1 MPPKSDSPRAG
12 NKVKATGP
20 KTVTPR
26 STATSPG
33 QTPQRIHIPI
43 ELQQLLLNI
52 FRDTFSANFDSKYSE
67 HVQQIKQHLYKRDF
81 DHAFGTEDLRQ
92 VYAMRWSPIRAL
104 AYTNI
109 FCNLSALTARLL
121 SSSGAGVG
129 NWNKSSTN
137 QLQDA
142 ASKSGYASAATP
154 NIAGKTSRIVCVGGG
169 AGAEIVALG
178 GYLDYLSRLTLPT
191 QSNILAN
198 GEQMERASPLHVAVT
213 AIDIAGWDSVACN
226 LHSSTTTAP
235 LLSRYASA
243 NAKISNAPLIG
254 PESLGLE
261 FVKQDVLNMAIERM
275 PAIFAD
281 ATLVTLMFT
290 LNELYSTSMSATTN
304 LLLSMTLLLSSGA
317 LLLVVDSPGSYSTVS
332 IGKTSDSGDESKKK
346 TYPMQWLLDHTL
358 LESAAIGSSK
368 NSSGEHQWEK
378 LESRD
383 SEWFRLSDEL
393 RYPVDLEDMRY
404 QIHLYRRL

>member
-1 MPPKSDSPRAG
+1 MPSKSDSPRAG
-12 NKVKATGP
+12 NKIKATGP
-20 KTVTPR
+20 KTVILQ
-26 STATSPG
+26 SIATRPG
-33 QTPQRIHIPI
+33 QNSQRIHISI

-52 FRDTFSANFDSKYSE
+52 FKDTFSATFDSKYSE
-67 HVQQIKQHLYKRDF
+67 HVQQVKHHLYKRDF
-81 DHAFGTEDLRQ
+81 DHAFGTEDLRR

-121 SSSGAGVG
+121 SAFGAGVK
-129 NWNKSSTN
+129 NLDNSSTDK
-137 QLQDA
+137 LQDA
-142 ASKSGYASAATP
+142 AGKRL
-154 NIAGKTSRIVCVGGG
+154 AGKISRIVCVGGG

-178 GYLDYLSRLTLPT
+178 GYLNHLSRLTLPT
-191 QSNILAN
+191 QSNILAT
-198 GEQMERASPLHVAVT
+198 GEQTERVSPLHVAVT
-213 AIDIAGWDSVACN
+213 AIDIAGWDSVVCD

-235 LLSRYASA
+235 LLAQYASA
-243 NAKISNAPLIG
+243 NAKVANAPLIG

-261 FVKQDVLNMAIERM
+261 FVKQDVLNMASERM
-275 PAIFAD
+275 PAVFAD

-304 LLLSMTLLLSSGA
+304 LLLSMTLILSPGA
-317 LLLVVDSPGSYSTVS
+317 LLLVVDSPGSYSTVR
-332 IGKTSDSGDESKKK
+332 IGKTIDSGDESKKK
-346 TYPMQWLLDHTL
+346 RYPMQWLLDHTL

-368 NSSGEHQWEK
+368 NASGEHQWEK

-383 SEWFRLSDEL
+383 SQWFRLSDEL